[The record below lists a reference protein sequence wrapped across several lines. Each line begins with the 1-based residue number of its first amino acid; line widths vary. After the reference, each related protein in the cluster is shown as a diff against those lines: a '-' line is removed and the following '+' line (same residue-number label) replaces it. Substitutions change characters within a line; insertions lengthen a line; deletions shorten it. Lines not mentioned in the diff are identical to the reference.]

1 MSLTLESYADLLE
14 IARTE
19 TNPQRLLFVFTRA
32 EIEYDANE
40 VQKDSFD
47 KGIGGL
53 LKPVMCVD
61 KPIDELTTFEDLVA
75 ESDKTEQSWSV
86 MFAACLSGS
95 NGTMPSSEDANKPL
109 DSMIAAINNGMV
121 SQYLAFNRNGELLSL
136 EMS

>member
-1 MSLTLESYADLLE
+1 MSLTLDSYADLLK
-14 IARTE
+14 IARAE
-19 TNPQRLLFVFTRA
+19 ANPQRLLFVFTRA
-32 EIEYDANE
+32 EIEHDANE
-40 VQKDSFD
+40 VQKNAFD

-61 KPIDELTTFEDLVA
+61 KPINELTNFEDLVA
-75 ESDKTEQSWSV
+75 ESDNTEQSWSV
-86 MFAACLSGS
+86 MFAACLSGT